1 MDKICVCV
9 CVSMR
14 MCAFP
19 CMSGLWKKIQW
30 IIPSLWFNFF
40 LFFNGYK
47 LTHTCWWDV
56 LLLLS
61 IVQWRCIYKDFN
73 LRILQSK
80 MWPNF
85 PEIQIV
91 ALRMHPCQF
100 HSLGPGSTHSGSVS
114 WGDCGRA
121 FLDEKHV
128 SSFCWWVP
136 TLCLDSI
143 VSQTL
148 TSTIVY
154 ACFVRK

>member
-1 MDKICVCV
+1 MCVCV
-9 CVSMR
+9 CEHAYVRISLFVRIMEEDSMNHSQ
-14 MCAFP
+14 P
-19 CMSGLWKKIQW
+19 VIH
-30 IIPSLWFNFF
+30 FF
-40 LFFNGYK
+40 SFFNGYK

-61 IVQWRCIYKDFN
+61 IVQWRCIYKDFI
-73 LRILQSK
+73 LWILQSK

-100 HSLGPGSTHSGSVS
+100 HSLGPGSTHNGSVS